1 MDQPSK
7 QTIKIPGKYILK
19 QLVDMREQPKTCT
32 NRENLNVK
40 EGNCVR

>member
-19 QLVDMREQPKTCT
+19 QLVDVREQPKTCT
-32 NRENLNVK
+32 NKREFERERGKLH
-40 EGNCVR
+40 